1 MTVCWSYIENE
12 QASIKDK
19 NTSIISVVLSL
30 RNLSFFS
37 SNEQTLQDVS
47 ISLFT
52 SIARKSLMTVQG
64 HSWYAILLF

>member
-1 MTVCWSYIENE
+1 MTVCWSYIEKE

-37 SNEQTLQDVS
+37 SNEQTLQAVS